1 MPQHSRLASFVVGA
15 FCIGHLYAQG
25 LSQWKDPSTHST
37 RFVTVDKN
45 VQVEVLDW
53 GGLGRSI
60 ILLAGGGFTAHVFD
74 DFAPKLAA
82 TWHVYGI
89 RRRGFGTS
97 GYSAT
102 QTPAER
108 LGEDVVAVIDALKM
122 NRPVLVGHSI
132 ADAEMSSVAKN
143 HPDRIA
149 GMVYLDAAYSYAFD
163 NGKGANV
170 NEMQALRAPNFG
182 GTCDEDGNWRI
193 VCAPP
198 RTDNA
203 RTRPQGRVVVRELVI
218 PSAPEHLDY
227 LGQDGGCRS
236 IHSA

>member
-82 TWHVYGI
+82 SWHVYGI
-89 RRRGFGTS
+89 TRRGFGTS

-108 LGEDVVAVIDALKM
+108 LGEDVV
-122 NRPVLVGHSI
+122 
-132 ADAEMSSVAKN
+132 SSVAKN

>member
-1 MPQHSRLASFVVGA
+1 MPHHSRLGSFVVGA

-25 LSQWKDPSTHST
+25 LWHSEGPSTHST
-37 RFVTVDKN
+37 RFVVKSNATFPVERVDF
-45 VQVEVLDW
+45 VL
-53 GGLGRSI
+53 LPS
-60 ILLAGGGFTAHVFD
+60 
-74 DFAPKLAA
+74 
-82 TWHVYGI
+82 
-89 RRRGFGTS
+89 RR
-97 GYSAT
+97 
-102 QTPAER
+102 
-108 LGEDVVAVIDALKM
+108 
-122 NRPVLVGHSI
+122 
-132 ADAEMSSVAKN
+132 
-143 HPDRIA
+143 
-149 GMVYLDAAYSYAFD
+149 
-163 NGKGANV
+163 
-170 NEMQALRAPNFG
+170 NFG